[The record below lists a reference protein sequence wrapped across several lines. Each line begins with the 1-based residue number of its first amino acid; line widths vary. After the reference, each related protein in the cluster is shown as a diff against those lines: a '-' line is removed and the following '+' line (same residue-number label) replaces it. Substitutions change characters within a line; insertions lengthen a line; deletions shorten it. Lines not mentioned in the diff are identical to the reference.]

1 MSRGGGRGGGGE
13 RGRGRVGGYR
23 GEGEGWSVLEK
34 CWREKSVGEIER
46 KGWGG
51 SESESETDRYVRR
64 SVGFVSL
71 VDR

>member
-1 MSRGGGRGGGGE
+1 MSRGGGRGGGGQW
-13 RGRGRVGGYR
+13 GRGRVGGYR

-34 CWREKSVGEIER
+34 CWRSVGEIER

-51 SESESETDRYVRR
+51 SESETDRYVRR